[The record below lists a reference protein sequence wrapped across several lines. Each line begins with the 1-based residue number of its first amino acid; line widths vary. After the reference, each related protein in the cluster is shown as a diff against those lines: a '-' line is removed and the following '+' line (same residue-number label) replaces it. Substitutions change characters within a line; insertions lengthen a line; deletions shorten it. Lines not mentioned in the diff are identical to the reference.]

1 MEKLLE
7 ALGLN
12 SVLTVGISVSASNI
26 IEMICIDKNQ
36 RVITQYACKELK
48 YNNAIREIINYDD
61 FSMAVQELF
70 QELNINPKGCN
81 VVLNL
86 PNVHFGIT
94 SLPLVLPVD
103 QISTAIASDVE
114 ELYLFK
120 RHEPVVSWNTITEN
134 EEEEKRYIIFG
145 AIQENTLQNIKDI
158 FDEIGAR
165 LVAVETA
172 NSSMLKGLI
181 YSQTIEDE
189 FDNEES
195 LDILLISPN
204 SYSIFSMQGSKII
217 DYYEEPLAIKS
228 FTSDEVYIAIA
239 SAAGTALENYP
250 ANNLLVISETN
261 EVSAEVLCHKIS
273 FEGDIKFLDRNIY
286 TDKPIMEVS
295 SDIISKYIPV
305 ISLEAVGTGAYY
317 YDTFPVKFNFLQ
329 DGVTEDLD
337 KIKFSALGNEYEIEK
352 KSLLNISGLAG
363 IIVLCFFLLIS
374 LAISIYDKKKQAEIT
389 TISNDYNTIKMRLD
403 ETKRTGNVSSV
414 YTVQSKISEENTK
427 EIALFYGLGSE
438 IPEDVYLMNFFSSS
452 QGEVRIEGSASSSES
467 IYSYVK
473 GLKTKYPDIKIS
485 KLQIEMDEENQKQTV
500 YSFLIESEESSRRA
514 AEEALKEQQDQQ
526 QQQDQKVEE
535 NKFKGLFPIA
545 PSASSMPS
553 VPSIPRDSA
562 TQNTPSAAVPQ
573 ANAPGGLPA
582 PAAP

>member
-7 ALGLN
+7 ALGLS

-26 IEMICIDKNQ
+26 IEMICVDKNQ

-48 YNNAIREIINYDD
+48 YNNAIREIVNYDD
-61 FSMAVQELF
+61 FSQAVQELF

-94 SLPLVLPVD
+94 SLPLVLPTEQV
-103 QISTAIASDVE
+103 STAIASEVE

-120 RHEPVVSWNTITEN
+120 RHEPVVSWNTVTEN
-134 EEEEKRYIIFG
+134 DEEEKRYIVFG

-165 LVAVETA
+165 LVVVETA

-189 FDNEES
+189 IDNDES
-195 LDILLISPN
+195 LDILLISSN

-250 ANNLLVISETN
+250 ASNLLVISETN

-329 DGVTEDLD
+329 DGVTEDID
-337 KIKFSALGNEYEIEK
+337 KIKFPMFGNEYEIEK

-363 IIVLCFFLLIS
+363 IVVLCFFLLIS
-374 LAISIYDKKKQAEIT
+374 LAITMYDKKKQAEIS

-403 ETKRTGNVSSV
+403 ETKRTGNVSSI
-414 YTVQSKISEENTK
+414 YSVQSKISEENTK

-438 IPEDVYLMNFFSSS
+438 IPEDVCLDNFFSNS
-452 QGEVRIEGSASSSES
+452 QGEVRIEGSALSSES

-485 KLQIEMDEENQKQTV
+485 KLQIEMDEEQQKQTL
-500 YSFLIESEESSRRA
+500 YSFLIESEAASKRA
-514 AEEALKEQQDQQ
+514 AEEALKDQQVQQ
-526 QQQDQKVEE
+526 QQQEQKVEE
-535 NKFKGLFPIA
+535 NKFKGLFPIGPAA
-545 PSASSMPS
+545 PQNSGTKAEPS
-553 VPSIPRDSA
+553 PA
-562 TQNTPSAAVPQ
+562 PQ

>member
-7 ALGLN
+7 ALGLS

-26 IEMICIDKNQ
+26 IEMICVDKNQ

-61 FSMAVQELF
+61 FSQAVQELF

-94 SLPLVLPVD
+94 SLPLVLPTEQVA
-103 QISTAIASDVE
+103 TAIVSEVE

-120 RHEPVVSWNTITEN
+120 RHEPVVSWNTVTEN
-134 EEEEKRYIIFG
+134 EEEEKRYVVYG
-145 AIQENTLQNIKDI
+145 AIQENTIQNVKDI
-158 FDEIGAR
+158 FEEIGAR
-165 LVAVETA
+165 LIAIETA

-189 FDNEES
+189 IDNDES
-195 LDILLISPN
+195 LDILLISSN
-204 SYSIFSMQGSKII
+204 SYSIFSMQGSKMI

-228 FTSDEVYIAIA
+228 FTSDEVYIAIS

-250 ANNLLVISETN
+250 ASNLLVISETN
-261 EVSAEVLCHKIS
+261 DVSAEVLCHKIS
-273 FEGDIKFLDRNIY
+273 FEGDIKFLDRNIF

-305 ISLEAVGTGAYY
+305 ISLEAVGTGAYFN
-317 YDTFPVKFNFLQ
+317 DSFPVKFNFLQ
-329 DGVTEDLD
+329 DGVIEDLD
-337 KIKFSALGNEYEIEK
+337 KIKFPAFGNEYEIDK

-363 IIVLCFFLLIS
+363 IVVLCFFLLIS
-374 LAISIYDKKKQAEIT
+374 LAITMYDKKKQAEIS
-389 TISNDYNTIKMRLD
+389 TISNDFNTIKMRLD

-414 YTVQSKISEENTK
+414 YTVQSKISDENTK

-438 IPEDVYLMNFFSSS
+438 IPEDVYLMNFYSSS
-452 QGEVRIEGSASSSES
+452 QGEVRIEGSATSSES

-485 KLQIEMDEENQKQTV
+485 KLQIEMDEQGRQQSV
-500 YSFLIESEESSRRA
+500 YSFLIESEEASRRA
-514 AEEALKEQQDQQ
+514 AEAAMQSQQEQQ
-526 QQQDQKVEE
+526 QQQETQAQE
-535 NKFKGLFPIA
+535 NKFKGLFPIGPSAPQA
-545 PSASSMPS
+545 PSPQAESS
-553 VPSIPRDSA
+553 SA
-562 TQNTPSAAVPQ
+562 PQ

-582 PAAP
+582 PVAP